1 MKHLFTSVLLI
12 FLSIDFSFERRRP
25 RIGRSEVAPAVA
37 ADPAAA
43 APAQAAA
50 ESDLIVAEDDTG
62 VADLHIPPA
71 LMVPLMEMVKQIN
84 EMIAAG
90 KPVNDQVYITI
101 GKKIAAVL
109 PAIELAP
116 ADPAAPAA
124 PAAAKKKKKMK
135 KMRRMRRF

>member
-1 MKHLFTSVLLI
+1 M
-12 FLSIDFSFERRRP
+12 
-25 RIGRSEVAPAVA
+25 GVA
-37 ADPAAA
+37 ADPAAAAHPAAA

-50 ESDLIVAEDDTG
+50 ESDLTVAEDDAG
-62 VADLHIPPA
+62 AADLHIPPA
-71 LMVPLMEMVKQIN
+71 LMVPLMEMVKQMN

-90 KPVNDQVYITI
+90 KPVDDQVYITI

-116 ADPAAPAA
+116 ADSTAGQTLAGPESVPAA

-135 KMRRMRRF
+135 KMRRMRRL